1 MSPFHPSLP
10 EPNDEIVSRR
20 AFAVSTLRSLP
31 ELPESAAE
39 RVTDVAINHADDLLA
54 WLADKD
60 CPGHASPIADPIR
73 LHLQHRKHV
82 LAIAGTI
89 ADDSGDENST
99 STSDANSDA
108 ADHSANHLHGDGT
121 VDFHGLQAWALDAN
135 VIWITQDHC
144 VFDPAGRLLLDAK
157 ANGPDPDA
165 VIPFPID
172 ARQRKANTEVQLRN
186 RLVDPVEALLP
197 LRGVEEIR
205 LRDASDVARRAI
217 ALFLVATRAESIL
230 TGKPIDIER
239 MKARCP
245 IGYASLTP
253 RERAFFD
260 TEPSPATQ
268 ASLAQAATELAWR
281 YEALMALQ
289 WALDMQFELAWP
301 DEHAD
306 LTAVT
311 RLMIDLPDEAIIE
324 QARLRT
330 AGELLDAA
338 ELHYQCFHAIV
349 QSQQTQNDLSGIL
362 DPGVVC
368 ERLIAISWI
377 CGLSGESEWDETSDW
392 LERGCQPPA

>member
-1 MSPFHPSLP
+1 MGHRLSPVSPFHPSLP

-39 RVTDVAINHADDLLA
+39 RVTDVAIDHADELLA

-82 LAIAGTI
+82 LAIARTDT
-89 ADDSGDENST
+89 DDSV
-99 STSDANSDA
+99 
-108 ADHSANHLHGDGT
+108 DGT
-121 VDFHGLQAWALDAN
+121 VGFHGLQAWALDAN

-186 RLVDPVEALLP
+186 RLVAPVEALLP
-197 LRGVEEIR
+197 LRGVDEIR

-245 IGYASLTP
+245 IGYESLTP

-324 QARLRT
+324 QARLRSAT
-330 AGELLDAA
+330 ELLDAA

-349 QSQQTQNDLSGIL
+349 DSQQTQNDLSGIL

-392 LERGCQPPA
+392 LERGCQPPT